1 MNIHDIARL
10 AGVST
15 STVSKVMNGKDRDIS
30 EETRKRVLEVIEKEN
45 YVPYFKYRE
54 KEGLKNHL
62 IGLIIKL
69 RNRERENIVVSAE
82 RAARIRG
89 YSLIISY
96 AESDENIPEL
106 IEQMIKRRVSGLI
119 IDSTKKFFAGKLEDV
134 TVYISQTKQFD
145 EHQKVTFYYRLS
157 DAGKLATERLIEEG
171 HQKIACIIQQ
181 DDKSILDGYKTA
193 LQSHNLPFEA
203 VWAYEGEGIG
213 DIEKRGIRQCINEQV
228 TAVVCGSEEIACCV
242 WKLMERSC
250 TVIPDSLSMIAVGDN
265 GMLQILGEGIS
276 STRLPSENMSSD
288 AIDYLADMIN
298 EKKQIELMRKF
309 SPVVVERG
317 SIVQPPQEKQGEK
330 IVVVGSLNMDVTM
343 EVSRIPVNGETQIA
357 EKLLVFPGGKGGNQA
372 VGAGKLGGQVYMIG
386 CLGNDIDGKQLY
398 TSLTENHVH
407 MDGVIFDSALSSGK
421 AYINVDSTG
430 ESTIVVYQ
438 GANRNLDVSQINGCR
453 YLFQSAKYCLLSM
466 EIPDKIVEY
475 TIKFCKRNHTE
486 VILKPSATEKI
497 KDELLQDITYF
508 VPNEKELDLLV
519 PGPKSLEEK
528 AEILRKR
535 GAENVIVTMGAR
547 GCYLTNRD
555 FSIHF
560 PGTGF
565 EPVDTT
571 GGADSFIS
579 AMAVC
584 LSEGKN
590 VIHAIGFA
598 IYASGITVTRY
609 GVQPALPD
617 RKAVFVYED
626 EIYSR
631 CSTLI
636 QERRGKCEEDTG
648 GRKSEHGLCDR
659 DRSQAKTRGN
669 CSR

>member
-1 MNIHDIARL
+1 MNIHDIAWL
-10 AGVST
+10 AGVSA

-30 EETRKRVLEVIEKEN
+30 EETRRKVLEVIEKEN
-45 YVPYFKYRE
+45 YIPYFKYRE
-54 KEGLKNHL
+54 KEGLKSHL
-62 IGLIIKL
+62 IGMIIKL
-69 RNRERENIVVSAE
+69 HNRERENIVISAE
-82 RAARIRG
+82 RETKVKG
-89 YSLIISY
+89 YSLVISY
-96 AESDENIPEL
+96 AESDGDIPEL
-106 IEQMIKRRVSGLI
+106 IEQMIKRQVSGLV
-119 IDSTKKFFAGKLEDV
+119 IDSTEKFFCGRLEDV
-134 TVYISQTKQFD
+134 TAYISQTKEFD
-145 EHQKVTFYYRLS
+145 ERQKMTFYYRLS
-157 DAGKLATERLIEEG
+157 DAGRLAAERLIEEG
-171 HQKIACIIQQ
+171 HQKIACIVHQK
-181 DDKSILDGYKTA
+181 DRSILNGYKMA
-193 LQSHNLPFEA
+193 LQNHNLPIQS
-203 VWAYEGEGIG
+203 VWSYEGESIE
-213 DIEKRGIRQCINEQV
+213 DIEKHGIRQCVGEQV
-228 TAVVCGSEEIACCV
+228 TAVVCGSQEIACCV
-242 WKLMERSC
+242 WKLMERTC
-250 TVIPDSLSMIAVGDN
+250 TVIPDSLSMVAVGDSR
-265 GMLQILGEGIS
+265 MLRVLGEGITS
-276 STRLPSENMSSD
+276 VRLPSENMSSD
-288 AIDYLADMIN
+288 AVEYLINMIN
-298 EKKQIELMRKF
+298 EQKQIQLVRKF
-309 SPVVVERG
+309 SPVIIERG
-317 SIVQPPQEKQGEK
+317 SIVHPPQEKQGEK
-330 IVVVGSLNMDVTM
+330 IVVVGSMNMDVTM

-357 EKLLVFPGGKGGNQA
+357 EKLFVFPGGKGANQA

-386 CLGNDIDGKQLY
+386 CLGNDMDGKQLY
-398 TSLTENHVH
+398 TSLVDNHVH

-421 AYINVDSTG
+421 AYINVDNNG

-508 VPNEKELDLLV
+508 VPNEKELNLLV

-528 AEILRKR
+528 AEILRRR
-535 GAENVIVTMGAR
+535 GVENVIVTMGAR
-547 GCYLTNRD
+547 GCYLTNGD
-555 FSIHF
+555 FAIHF

-626 EIYSR
+626 EIYSK
-631 CSTLI
+631 CSVLV
-636 QERRGKCEEDTG
+636 EEGRGKSEENTG
-648 GRKSEHGLCDR
+648 GRKSEHGLY
-659 DRSQAKTRGN
+659 DRS
-669 CSR
+669 